1 MSRYLLIPKFK
12 RNDKSNIETFSLVP
26 AEGFN
31 GQVKEVDL
39 PLNIVPK
46 QKYKNNQQKKSFE
59 IFMQKLDRV
68 NIRRNKDGLLNIGNK
83 VTDINFDDFVKD
95 CCERKFS
102 VCYEGVY
109 CSLREN
115 GITF

>member
-1 MSRYLLIPKFK
+1 MSRYMLVPKLMK
-12 RNDKSNIETFSLVP
+12 DDKSNTEKFSLVP
-26 AEGFN
+26 TEGFN
-31 GQVKEVDL
+31 SHIKEIDL

-59 IFMQKLDRV
+59 KFIQTLNRV

-83 VTDINFDDFVKD
+83 ITDINFDDFVND
-95 CCERKFS
+95 CCKRHFS
-102 VCYEGVY
+102 DCYEDVY

-115 GITF
+115 GVTF